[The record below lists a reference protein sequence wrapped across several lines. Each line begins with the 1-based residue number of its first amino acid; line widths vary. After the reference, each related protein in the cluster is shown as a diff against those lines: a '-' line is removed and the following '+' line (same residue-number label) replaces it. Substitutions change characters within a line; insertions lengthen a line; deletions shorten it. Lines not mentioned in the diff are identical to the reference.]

1 MKKFTLFLFATLFS
15 ALSFAALNPYAYGLS
30 SDLSDDEKNV
40 TIAYKLNADATSV
53 NIVILD
59 GETVLKTQS
68 STGITQGEH
77 SVAISTDGFPKGKT
91 LSWKVEVKGAAHST
105 TNNHG
110 GYKLYHPSGVDVDN
124 NPESPHFGRI
134 ICNEAMHSVK
144 SKTDTYLSAQFGAG
158 IFEFTPAFE
167 PKPNGSKPGY
177 NGGITFTN
185 LRPDDNSSTAYAP
198 RRVRISE
205 DGRIFVSSLNTD
217 GHVLWEVNPD
227 NLDDWT
233 EVIAGTRKTGDIN
246 SVVNGSGTYI
256 GGPNAGLDVRG
267 KGKDLHLA
275 LLSGMGTFQCNE
287 YNLGTETSWN
297 KAPSRQILGNKY
309 IVSNTGTNIEYDNE
323 GGLWFCQYRGS
334 ASTTEPALLHINA
347 NGEVDYLED
356 IANVRNGGFRFNPS
370 FTKVIT
376 ADGRNKSGTYVKGY
390 ARIYDVSKDANGKP
404 VLTLWKVI
412 DMSALGH
419 SLNDFAWDIA
429 DNIYVVGHNS
439 EWIRAYALARTADDV
454 ATTPCSSA
462 ETFSLAAPAQ
472 LTPFAYG
479 LESTLSLDETTL
491 TIKYS
496 LNALAT
502 SVNWVLLDGNNVVK
516 TVDLTSLGLEEGD
529 YTTTISTTDFPQY
542 KALTWKIEVKGV
554 AVGEPTEYPVSYDF
568 YHPSSV
574 DIDNNP
580 ENPTFGL
587 ILCNEA
593 MQSVKGKKQ
602 TDTGEDYL
610 SSSLGAG
617 IYAFNAA
624 FENTG
629 KYNGGITFTNTRAD
643 GTGTAYSP
651 RRIRIS
657 DDGRIFVTSLNT
669 DGNYLWEVNPE
680 NMNEWTTVFK
690 GTLNANK
697 ELVDE
702 GSNFVAAPNVGFDVR
717 GKGADLK
724 LLMLSSNLRGFPTTI
739 AVAAFKCHEYNL
751 GTATAWNTAPSK
763 TILSGKYM
771 INYTGDQ
778 VAYDAEGGVWF
789 CQHQEAA
796 KENYP
801 SLVHINKN
809 GVEDYKEVVNNRMAG
824 GIRFNADFSKVIIAG
839 IADGTQKSKKATIYA
854 VSKDASGKPVLTE
867 EAVIDMKTVGNNLN
881 DFAWDYAGN
890 LYACG
895 NSSEK
900 LVAWAMPHSSED
912 VVATPAASKYAFSIG
927 KYTMIANTNDENK
940 GTVTG
945 AGEYKVGETAT
956 LTATAK
962 EGYKLL
968 YWSDRSTENPRNI
981 TMTKNEA
988 LSAYFVKEYV
998 VEPTFT
1004 IEKVWENTNVPAATA
1019 DGYQAVGW
1027 DGQVYMQ
1034 NKTAGQI
1041 QVFSNGTDA
1050 PTNYAVSNTNG
1061 QQIAID
1067 EAGNMIVFNAYFAT
1081 ATPTAI
1087 QIYKKGSTNAGAVN
1101 FTLPYPGRCDFF
1113 SASGDIYSAEGGY
1126 VYFYCQNKNAV
1137 NRVKITNGE
1146 LASVDAIGNTAYPAT
1161 SVSHV
1166 MVDIFG
1172 NLATHNRSTA
1182 VYAINAHTGETKSFA
1197 TTLSG
1202 IKLSTLGGCTFELGG
1217 KELWAYNVGT
1227 THYSSEW
1234 NIYNLTDK
1242 KLLSDE
1248 VLYAVD
1254 KTNSTNNSCNWLN
1267 VQVVDENT
1275 AYIYQ
1280 FCPKKA
1286 VAVWKVTMHEVVL
1299 RDTENNEELLIDL
1312 NGSTTNVSVYRSL
1325 TAGMYNTLCLPFN
1338 VNELTGTPLEN
1349 ATVWQYNGATVKGD
1363 GTSKEIFLDFAE
1375 VTSITAGE
1383 PYLVEPAEDIAA
1395 PMEFK
1400 NVTISVTN
1408 ENDVAQGAVT
1418 MHGILHPTELQAND
1432 KSILFLVENNNLA
1445 WANVTANMNGM
1456 RAYFQVNEP
1465 SLQSARTRA
1474 YIRKEPT
1481 VATDME
1487 NITTTD
1493 TEIKKVIYNGNIYII
1508 RGNEVYTV
1516 QGTKVK

>member
-1 MKKFTLFLFATLFS
+1 MKKTLISLIFCAVLTISNSYAD
-15 ALSFAALNPYAYGLS
+15 LNPYAYGLKS
-30 SDLSDDEKNV
+30 ELSADETKV
-40 TIAYKLNADATSV
+40 TISYSLNADATSV
-53 NIVILD
+53 DIVILD

-68 STGITQGEH
+68 STEITQGEH

-91 LSWKVEVKGAAHST
+91 LTWKVEVKGAAHNT

-110 GYKLYHPSGVDVDN
+110 GYRLYHPSGVDVDN

-134 ICNEAMHSVK
+134 ICNEAMQSVK
-144 SKTDTYLSAQFGAG
+144 SETDTYLSAQFGAG

-185 LRPDDNSSTAYAP
+185 LRPDDDASTAYAP

-217 GHVLWEVNPD
+217 GHVLWEVDPD
-227 NLDDWT
+227 NLDSWT
-233 EVIAGTRKTGDIN
+233 EVIAGTRKSGDIN
-246 SVVNGSGTYI
+246 SVVNGSTYI
-256 GGPNAGLDVRG
+256 GGPNVGMDVRG
-267 KGKDLHLA
+267 KGTDLQLVM
-275 LLSGMGTFQCNE
+275 LSGIGTFQCNE
-287 YNLGTETSWN
+287 YDLGTAKSWN

-309 IVSNTGTNIEYDNE
+309 IVNYTGSNVEYDNE

-347 NGEVDYLED
+347 NGEVDYLEG

-439 EWIRAYALARTADDV
+439 EWILAYALARTADDV

-472 LTPFAYG
+472 LTPFAYD

-516 TVDLTSLGLEEGD
+516 TVDLTSLGLEKGD

-542 KALTWKIEVKGV
+542 KRLTWKIEVKGV
-554 AVGEPTEYPVSYDF
+554 AVNKPTHVKAVSF
-568 YHPSSV
+568 YRPFGV

-580 ENPTFGL
+580 ENKYFGR
-587 ILCNEA
+587 IICGET
-593 MQSVKGKKQ
+593 STHGKS
-602 TDTGEDYL
+602 GYV
-610 SSSLGAG
+610 SSGLGAG
-617 IYAFNAA
+617 IYAYDAG
-624 FENTG
+624 FEALPNGTKPG
-629 KYNGGITFTNTRAD
+629 YNGGKTFTEH
-643 GTGTAYSP
+643 SP
-651 RRIRIS
+651 YRIRIS
-657 DDGRIFVTSLNT
+657 EDGRIFVTAH
-669 DGNYLWEVNPE
+669 DKAGDFLWEVNPE
-680 NMNEWTTVFK
+680 NLNEWTSVFK
-690 GTLNANK
+690 GTTHNADKLLDASSKFIAGTN
-697 ELVDE
+697 
-702 GSNFVAAPNVGFDVR
+702 AGFDVR
-717 GKGADLK
+717 GKSENLQ
-724 LLMLSSNLRGFPTTI
+724 LLMLSCNNLGTSTATFQ
-739 AVAAFKCHEYNL
+739 CHEYNL
-751 GTATAWNTAPSK
+751 GNATEWSTVPTRSISS
-763 TILSGKYM
+763 TQLHSSM
-771 INYTGDQ
+771 IARYSQ
-778 VAYDAEGGVWF
+778 VTYDNEGGFW
-789 CQHQEAA
+789 CTYYI
-796 KENYP
+796 NT
-801 SLVHINKN
+801 SLL
-809 GVEDYKEVVNNRMAG
+809 G
-824 GIRFNADFSKVIIAG
+824 GIAHFTKDGVKDYELHKIMLRAGACVFNHDFSKLLLCGDISVKTNTPGYAVI
-839 IADGTQKSKKATIYA
+839 YN
-854 VSKDASGKPVLTE
+854 VSKDANGTPVLTKE
-867 EAVIDMKTVGNNLN
+867 TTINTGDVVGGNLN
-881 DFAWDYAGN
+881 DFAWDYANNIYAIGN
-890 LYACG
+890 NG
-895 NSSEK
+895 EK
-900 LVAWAMPHSSED
+900 LAVYALPHSSED

-927 KYTMIANTNDENK
+927 KYTMTVNTNDENK
-940 GTVTG
+940 GTVSG
-945 AGEYKVGETAT
+945 GGEYKLGETTT
-956 LTATAK
+956 LTATPK
-962 EGYKLL
+962 PGYKLL

-988 LSAYFVKEYV
+988 LSAYFVKDYV

-1004 IEKVWENTNVPAATA
+1004 IEKVWENTNVPGSAA
-1019 DGYQAVGW
+1019 GYQAVGW
-1027 DGQVYMQ
+1027 DGKIYMQ
-1034 NKTAGQI
+1034 NKTEGKI
-1041 QVFSNGTDA
+1041 KVYNNGTDA
-1050 PTNYAVSNTNG
+1050 AVDYAASNTSG
-1061 QQIAID
+1061 QQIAVD
-1067 EAGNMIVFNAYFAT
+1067 EVGNLIVFNATFYSIN
-1081 ATPTAI
+1081 PNAI
-1087 QIYKKGSTNAGAVN
+1087 QIYKNGSTTAKAIS
-1101 FTLPYPGRCDFF
+1101 FTLPHPERCDFI

-1146 LASVDAIGNTAYPAT
+1146 LASVDAIGNTANPAT

-1172 NLATHNRSTA
+1172 NLAAHCRSTA
-1182 VYAINAHTGETKSFA
+1182 VYAINSYTGETTAFNAS
-1197 TTLSG
+1197 LSR
-1202 IKLSTLGGCTFELGG
+1202 IKLSTLGGCSFELGG
-1217 KELWAYNVGT
+1217 KEFWAYNVGN
-1227 THYSSEW
+1227 THYNSEW
-1234 NIYNLTDK
+1234 NLYNMTDK
-1242 KLLSDE
+1242 VFMSNE
-1248 VLYAVD
+1248 TLYAKD
-1254 KTNSTNNSCNWLN
+1254 KVSKKNNGPANWLN
-1267 VQVVDENT
+1267 VQMVDENT

-1280 FCPKKA
+1280 FCPEVA

-1299 RDTENNEELLIDL
+1299 RDTENNEDLLIAL

-1325 TAGMYNTLCLPFN
+1325 TGGMYNTLCLPFD
-1338 VNELTGTPLEN
+1338 VDDLTGTPLEN

-1383 PYLVEPAEDIAA
+1383 PYLIEPTEDITA

-1400 NVTISVTN
+1400 DVTISVTN
-1408 ENDVAQGAVT
+1408 GNDVAQGAVT
-1418 MHGILHPTELQAND
+1418 MHGILHPTELQADN
-1432 KSILFLVENNNLA
+1432 KSILFLVDNNNLA

-1456 RAYFQVNEP
+1456 RAYFKVNEP
-1465 SLQSARTRA
+1465 SLLSARTRA
-1474 YIRKEPT
+1474 YIRREPT

-1487 NITTTD
+1487 NITTSE
-1493 TEIKKVIYNGNIYII
+1493 TEIKKVIYNGSLYII
-1508 RGNEVYTV
+1508 RGDEVYTI

>member
-1 MKKFTLFLFATLFS
+1 MKKTLISLIFCAVLTIS
-15 ALSFAALNPYAYGLS
+15 NSYAALNPYAYGLS
-30 SDLSDDEKNV
+30 STLSADETKV
-40 TIAYKLNADATSV
+40 TISYSLNADATSV
-53 NIVILD
+53 DIVILD
-59 GETVLKTQS
+59 GEIVLKTVACDGKTTKGS
-68 STGITQGEH
+68 H
-77 SVAISTDGFPKGKT
+77 SVDILTDGFPEGKT
-91 LSWKVEVKGAAHST
+91 LTWKVEVKGAAHNT
-105 TNNHG
+105 TNNYG
-110 GYKLYHPSGVDVDN
+110 GYRLYHPSGVDVDN

-134 ICNEAMHSVK
+134 ICNEAMHAVK
-144 SKTDTYLSAQFGAG
+144 SETDTYLSAQFGAG

-217 GHVLWEVNPD
+217 GHVLWEVDPD
-227 NLDDWT
+227 NLDSWT
-233 EVIAGTRKTGDIN
+233 EVIAGTRKSGDIN
-246 SVVNGSGTYI
+246 SVVNGSTYI
-256 GGPNAGLDVRG
+256 GGPNVGMDVRG
-267 KGKDLHLA
+267 KGTDLQLVM
-275 LLSGMGTFQCNE
+275 LSGIGTFQCNE
-287 YNLGTETSWN
+287 YDLGTAKSWN
-297 KAPSRQILGNKY
+297 KAPRQILGNEY
-309 IVSNTGTNIEYDNE
+309 IVNYTGSNVEYDNE
-323 GGLWFCQYRGS
+323 GGIWFCQYRGD
-334 ASTTEPALLHINA
+334 ASNTQPAFLHINA
-347 NGEVDYLED
+347 NGEVDYLEG

-412 DMSALGH
+412 DMSVLGH

-516 TVDLTSLGLEEGD
+516 TVDLTSLGLEKGD

-542 KALTWKIEVKGV
+542 KRLTWKIEVKGV
-554 AVGEPTEYPVSYDF
+554 AVNKPTHVKAVSF
-568 YHPSSV
+568 YRPFGV

-580 ENPTFGL
+580 ENPHFGR
-587 ILCNEA
+587 ILC
-593 MQSVKGKKQ
+593 
-602 TDTGEDYL
+602 GETYTT
-610 SSSLGAG
+610 SNTNYESCGVGAG
-617 IYAFNAA
+617 IYEYSPA
-624 FENTG
+624 FELKPNGTKPG
-629 KYNGGITFTNTRAD
+629 YNGGKTFTEH
-643 GTGTAYSP
+643 SP
-651 RRIRIS
+651 YRIRIS
-657 DDGRIFVTSLNT
+657 EDGRIFVTAH
-669 DGNYLWEVNPE
+669 DKAGDFLWEVNPE
-680 NMNEWTTVFK
+680 NLNEWTSVFK
-690 GTLNANK
+690 GTTHNADKLLDASSKFIAGTN
-697 ELVDE
+697 
-702 GSNFVAAPNVGFDVR
+702 AGFDVR
-717 GKGADLK
+717 GKSENLQ
-724 LLMLSSNLRGFPTTI
+724 LLMLSCNNLGTSTATFQ
-739 AVAAFKCHEYNL
+739 CHEYNL
-751 GTATAWNTAPSK
+751 GNATEWSTVPTRS
-763 TILSGKYM
+763 ISGTQLHSSM
-771 INYTGDQ
+771 IARYSQ
-778 VAYDAEGGVWF
+778 VTYDNEGGFW
-789 CQHQEAA
+789 CTYYI
-796 KENYP
+796 NT
-801 SLVHINKN
+801 SLL
-809 GVEDYKEVVNNRMAG
+809 G
-824 GIRFNADFSKVIIAG
+824 GIAHFTKDGVKDYELHKIMLRAGACVFNHDFSKLLLCGDISVKTNTPGYAVI
-839 IADGTQKSKKATIYA
+839 YN
-854 VSKDASGKPVLTE
+854 VSKDANGTPVLTKE
-867 EAVIDMKTVGNNLN
+867 TTIYTGDVVGGNLN
-881 DFAWDYAGN
+881 DFAWDYANNIYAIGN
-890 LYACG
+890 NG
-895 NSSEK
+895 EK
-900 LVAWAMPHSSED
+900 LAVYALPHSSDD

-927 KYTMIANTNDENK
+927 KYTMTVNTNDEDK
-940 GTVTG
+940 GTVSG
-945 AGEYKVGETAT
+945 GGEYLEGDVVT

-962 EGYKLL
+962 EGYELL

-1087 QIYKKGSTNAGAVN
+1087 QIYKKGSTTAGAVN

-1126 VYFYCQNKNAV
+1126 VYFYCKDQTAV
-1137 NRVKITNGE
+1137 NRVKITNG
-1146 LASVDAIGNTAYPAT
+1146 ATTAADVSIDAIGHTAHVAT

-1172 NLATHNRSTA
+1172 NLAAHNRSTA

-1227 THYSSEW
+1227 TNYSSEW

-1299 RDTENNEELLIDL
+1299 RDTVNNEELLTDL

-1325 TAGMYNTLCLPFN
+1325 TGGMYNTLCLPFN
-1338 VNELTGTPLEN
+1338 VDNLTGTPLED

-1363 GTSKEIFLDFAE
+1363 GTSKEIFLEFEE
-1375 VTSITAGE
+1375 VESITAGK
-1383 PYLVEPAEDIAA
+1383 PYLVEPAEDIKA

-1408 ENDVAQGAVT
+1408 GSEIAAHTAVT
-1418 MHGILHPTELQAND
+1418 MHGILHPTELQTNN

-1456 RAYFQVNEP
+1456 RAYFKVNEP
-1465 SLQSARTRA
+1465 SLLTARTRA
-1474 YIRKEPT
+1474 YIRREPT

-1487 NITTTD
+1487 NITTPE
-1493 TEIKKVIYNGNIYII
+1493 TEIKKVIYNGSLYII
-1508 RGNEVYTV
+1508 RGDEVYTI